1 VTLLARLAPGG
12 LLRLRWLPP
21 GGLLRLLG
29 RLLTRLL
36 GRLDR
41 LTPARLPAR
50 LLGLPALLRPVRLLR
65 RLLAAFRGRG
75 VPGVALV
82 THDARLSSVV
92 HPSPAPRRH
101 STT

>member
-1 VTLLARLAPGG
+1 VTLLARLPPGG

-29 RLLTRLL
+29 RLL

-82 THDARLSSVV
+82 AHDARLSSVV

>member
-12 LLRLRWLPP
+12 LLRLRRLPP
-21 GGLLRLLG
+21 GGLRRLLG
-29 RLLTRLL
+29 RLL

-41 LTPARLPAR
+41 LAPARLPAR
-50 LLGLPALLRPVRLLR
+50 LLRLPALLRPVRLLR

-82 THDARLSSVV
+82 AHDAGLSSVV